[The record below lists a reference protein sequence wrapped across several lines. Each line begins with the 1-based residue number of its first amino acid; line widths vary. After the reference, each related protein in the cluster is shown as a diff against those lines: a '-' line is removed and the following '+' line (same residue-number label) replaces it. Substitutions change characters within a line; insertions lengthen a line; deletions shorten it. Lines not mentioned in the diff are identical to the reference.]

1 MQKSTKKSVLNDL
14 TRFWLT
20 QKINTKG
27 SFMYEDI
34 KFDKSQ
40 NTAITHFRGPF
51 LCLAGPGSGKTTV
64 FATMT
69 NSYF

>member
-1 MQKSTKKSVLNDL
+1 
-14 TRFWLT
+14 
-20 QKINTKG
+20 
-27 SFMYEDI
+27 MYEDI

>member
-1 MQKSTKKSVLNDL
+1 MN
-14 TRFWLT
+14 
-20 QKINTKG
+20 
-27 SFMYEDI
+27 EDI
-34 KFDKSQ
+34 KFDESQ